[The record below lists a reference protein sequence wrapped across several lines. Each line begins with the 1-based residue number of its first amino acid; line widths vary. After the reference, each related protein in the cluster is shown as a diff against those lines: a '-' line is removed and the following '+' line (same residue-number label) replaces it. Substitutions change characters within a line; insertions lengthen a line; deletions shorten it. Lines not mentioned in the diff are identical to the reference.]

1 MFVRPNP
8 VAGCFPSRL
17 SLCCAQDKIGTA
29 NAIVVE
35 SIRTGEAKGY
45 EHAEAKRPKS
55 EAELRCEQLT
65 RSLAEAGEENAKL
78 RARVTEL
85 ELRLAQLEGNPK
97 TRQSLS
103 DAMMIDSLVNGPPN

>member
-1 MFVRPNP
+1 MYVSFGVSP
-8 VAGCFPSRL
+8 L
-17 SLCCAQDKIGTA
+17 LCWFAYFCHLQDKIGTS

-55 EAELRCEQLT
+55 EAEVRCDQLSH
-65 RSLAEAGEENAKL
+65 SLTQANEENAKL
-78 RARVTEL
+78 RARITEL

-97 TRQSLS
+97 TRQSLN
-103 DAMMIDSLVNGPPN
+103 DAMLIDHIVNG